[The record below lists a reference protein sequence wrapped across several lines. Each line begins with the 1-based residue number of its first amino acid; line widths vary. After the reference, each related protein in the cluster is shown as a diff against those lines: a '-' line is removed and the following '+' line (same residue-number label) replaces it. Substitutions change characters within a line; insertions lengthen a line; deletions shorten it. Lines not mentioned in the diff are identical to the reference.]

1 FTTILAA
8 PTLVSPSNG
17 TTGQPTTLTLSWN
30 SSSGAQ
36 SYRLQVSSDSSFGT
50 TVFDD
55 STLADTSQQVGPLS
69 NNTTYYW
76 RVNTKNAGG
85 TSDWSMVWSFATV
98 AAVPAPPMLASP
110 ADGDTVQSTTLLLA
124 WLASSGADTYR
135 LQVSTDS
142 SFGTTVFDDSTLA
155 DTSQQ
160 VGPLSNNTTYYWRV
174 NAKNTGG
181 SSGWSNVR
189 SLVTG
194 LQGDFSGDNT
204 VDVSDLV
211 LFAANF
217 GLSSG
222 DPGYNAI
229 YDLSGD
235 LTVDVSDLVIFASV
249 FGTTGPAPPDSDFL
263 RLQR

>member
-1 FTTILAA
+1 MVWNFTTSA
-8 PTLVSPSNG
+8 
-17 TTGQPTTLTLSWN
+17 
-30 SSSGAQ
+30 
-36 SYRLQVSSDSSFGT
+36 
-50 TVFDD
+50 
-55 STLADTSQQVGPLS
+55 
-69 NNTTYYW
+69 
-76 RVNTKNAGG
+76 
-85 TSDWSMVWSFATV
+85 V
-98 AAVPAPPMLASP
+98 APAPPLLASP
-110 ADGDTVQSTTLLLA
+110 ADGDTVQSTTMLLA
-124 WLASSGADTYR
+124 WNASSGADTYR

-142 SFGTTVFDDSTLA
+142 SFATTVFDDSTLA
-155 DTSQQ
+155 EANQQ

-181 SSGWSNVR
+181 TSGWSSVW

-222 DPGYNAI
+222 DPGYDAI

-235 LTVDVSDLVIFASV
+235 FTVDVSDLVIFASV
-249 FGTTGPAPPDSDFL
+249 FGTTSPAPPDSDFL